1 MQKNRFIHCLYLI
14 IILLVISCGAYVLDS
29 AQYNLRTSFASGDY
43 DKTVELLNNF
53 ESSEVYEQKDAVLYQ
68 LFLI

>member
-1 MQKNRFIHCLYLI
+1 MHKYRLIHCLYLI

-29 AQYNLRTSFASGDY
+29 AQDNLRTSFASGDY

-53 ESSEVYEQKDAVLYQ
+53 ESSEVYEQKDAVL
-68 LFLI
+68 LN